1 MKKRLVLISFL
12 LTAAAMLCM
21 AIGGTE
27 PDPPATALSGEVE
40 FLTFWAGGVE
50 AEATEAIIEAFN
62 EKYPDVEVT
71 VIPKPSDNIMTSIN
85 LNLSSSAPVD
95 CFMFWAGPGL
105 RPLIDADQVA
115 PLTDIFEKLDYDT
128 IAQGVKSQSRFDD
141 LGDMPWCLPI
151 TTGSFQ
157 IFYNLNVWE
166 KAGLDEGDVPRTWS
180 EFLEVCEKIKN
191 SGVPPLVRN
200 IETAGTPARAWM
212 EKLLDR
218 TAGAEYTDGLAHGTA
233 SYNDDRFRRADD
245 LWDDIRE
252 YWHPDVGVMQYN
264 EAYMAFARGEAA
276 MQLIGSWIIGSYET
290 EMGLVP
296 GEDYSAFAFPEID
309 PGVTQ
314 YETYFTGNALVL
326 SKHGAENEAAKE
338 FLAFWGT
345 EEAQNIFASFVP
357 GLVAV
362 EAVTYQSPILAVI
375 NKELAGRPTHMMFV
389 PDITVET
396 DMMKEFEKRALGVSD
411 QEEAI
416 SQLVKLQESVK

>member
-1 MKKRLVLISFL
+1 MKKRLVLIAFL
-12 LTAAAMLCM
+12 LTAAAMVCT
-21 AIGGTE
+21 AIGGSE
-27 PDPPATALSGEVE
+27 PKTPPTTLSGEVE

-62 EKYPDVEVT
+62 KKYPDVKVT

-105 RPLIDADQVA
+105 RPLIDAGQVA

-128 IAQGVKSQSRFDD
+128 TAQGVKSQSRFDD

-166 KAGLDEGDVPRTWS
+166 KAGLDENDIPRTWS
-180 EFLEVCEKIKN
+180 EFLQVCEKIKAT
-191 SGVPPLVRN
+191 GVAPLVRN
-200 IETAGTPARAWM
+200 IETAGTPARAWA

-218 TAGAEYTDGLAHGTA
+218 TAGAEYTDGLAQGTA
-233 SYNDDRFRRADD
+233 SYDDDRFRKADD

-252 YWHPDVGVMQYN
+252 YWHTDVGVMQYN

-296 GEDYSAFAFPEID
+296 GEDYSAFAFPQID
-309 PGVTQ
+309 RGVTQ

-326 SKHGAENEAAKE
+326 STHGAENEAAKE

-345 EEAQNIFASFVP
+345 KEAQDIFASFVP

-375 NKELAGRPTHMMFV
+375 NEELAGRPTHMMFV
-389 PDITVET
+389 PDSTIDSDVV
-396 DMMKEFEKRALGVSD
+396 KVFEKRALGAVD
-411 QEEAI
+411 QETAI
-416 SQLVKLQESVK
+416 AELEKLRASVR